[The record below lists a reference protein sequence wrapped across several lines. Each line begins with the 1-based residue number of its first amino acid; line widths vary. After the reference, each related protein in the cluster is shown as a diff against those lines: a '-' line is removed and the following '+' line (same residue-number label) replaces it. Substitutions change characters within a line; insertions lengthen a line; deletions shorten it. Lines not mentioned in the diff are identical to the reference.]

1 MVEEM
6 TPRFWLMQKF
16 ERQGHVMTSHEHYE
30 QITCPERKDHV
41 RGGKRHGTVSVKG
54 TPSVMKTDFVWAW
67 GLDVLVSQRVVDI
80 FAKHRVTGFEVKP
93 AKVSYDRK
101 SQGPPPTLFELK
113 VIGWGG
119 LAASAAGPRLRYWCP
134 YCGHKVYTIADP
146 SRLIDPTRW
155 DGSDL
160 FFVWPWPAFRFVSDR
175 LADILRQEQ
184 ISGVKLIPASE
195 FPRARGA
202 AAGPGD
208 LRNHMPEER
217 ARQLEEQYGVS
228 RWLIGRFGYL
238 RWLFG
243 AYRNSRPDPL
253 P

>member
-1 MVEEM
+1 MVEDM
-6 TPRFWLMQKF
+6 TPRFWLMQEF
-16 ERQGHVMTSHEHYE
+16 ERQENVVTSYE
-30 QITCPERKDHV
+30 GYERITCPERKGHV
-41 RGGKRHGTVSVKG
+41 RGGKWLGTVSAKG
-54 TPSVMKTDFVWAW
+54 TPSAMKTDFVWAW
-67 GLDVLVSQRVVDI
+67 GPEILVSQRVLDI
-80 FAKHRVTGFEVKP
+80 FDKHCVTGFESKP

-101 SQGPPPTLFELK
+101 SQGQPPTLFELK
-113 VIGWGG
+113 VVGWGG
-119 LAASAAGPRLRYWCP
+119 LAASSAGPRLRYWCP

-184 ISGVKLIPASE
+184 VSGVNLIPASE
-195 FPRARGA
+195 FPRARETA
-202 AAGPGD
+202 VRPGD
-208 LRNHMPEER
+208 LRIHMPEDR

-243 AYRNSRPDPL
+243 AYRNSRPDAHP
-253 P
+253 